1 MLTPSQAAW
10 QPKST
15 KKQPCIFAASGY
27 HLPLMIRRIDF
38 GSETEA
44 REAMTRT
51 GVDPRGVE
59 IMARKFL
66 YVTFVATGL
75 RPAACNILKQEML
88 AAGGE
93 AAVARGTVNC
103 SVESSDAIVGGT
115 VKQMEIL
122 VAKLEGQPFGLSE
135 LAAGIKTQLAGTVPP
150 PIEWAGGR
158 LDFSGPPLL
167 MGILNITPDS
177 FSDGGKN
184 FDAGRAV
191 ENGVAMAE
199 AGAAL
204 IDVGGEST
212 RPGSEPV
219 SEDGEKRRVI
229 PVIEDLARRVKVP
242 ISIDTYRAGTA
253 RAALDAGA
261 SIINDVTGL
270 RSDNA
275 MAGLAAERKA
285 PVVVMHMRGTP
296 KTMQAGRIEYADLV
310 GEISSVLMESVE
322 KAVTAGLP
330 RHFVII
336 DPGIGF
342 GKTAAHNFEIVAR
355 LPELGSLGQ
364 PVLVG
369 PSQKAFIG
377 AVTGKAAGERGWG
390 TAAVVSACV
399 SNGAHVIRVHDVAA
413 MREVAAVAAAV
424 RDK

>member
-1 MLTPSQAAW
+1 
-10 QPKST
+10 
-15 KKQPCIFAASGY
+15 
-27 HLPLMIRRIDF
+27 MIRRIDF
-38 GSETEA
+38 DSEAEA
-44 REAMTRT
+44 RKAMTRM

-103 SVESSDAIVGGT
+103 SVESSDALIGGT
-115 VKQMEIL
+115 VRQMETL

-135 LAAGIKTQLAGTVPP
+135 LAAGIKTQLAAIVPA

-167 MGILNITPDS
+167 MGIVNVTPDS

-184 FDAGRAV
+184 HDAGRAA
-191 ENGVAMAE
+191 ESGVAMAE
-199 AGAAL
+199 AGAAI

-212 RPGSEPV
+212 RPGSDPV
-219 SEDGEKRRVI
+219 SEDEEKRRVV
-229 PVIEDLARRVKVP
+229 PVIERLARQVKLP

-261 SIINDVTGL
+261 SIINDVSGL
-270 RSDNA
+270 RSDDS
-275 MAGLAAERKA
+275 MAALAAERKV

-296 KTMQAGRIEYADLV
+296 KTMQAGPIEYADLV

-322 KAVTAGLP
+322 KAVAAGLL

-342 GKTAAHNFEIVAR
+342 GKTAEHNFEIVSR
-355 LPELGSLGQ
+355 LHEFRSLGQ

-369 PSQKAFIG
+369 PSQKAFLG
-377 AVTGKAAGERGWG
+377 AVTGKPAGERGWG
-390 TAAVVSACV
+390 TSAAVAACV
-399 SNGAHVIRVHDVAA
+399 LNGAHVVRVHDVAA
-413 MREVAAVAAAV
+413 MKDVAAVAAAV
-424 RDK
+424 SRGG